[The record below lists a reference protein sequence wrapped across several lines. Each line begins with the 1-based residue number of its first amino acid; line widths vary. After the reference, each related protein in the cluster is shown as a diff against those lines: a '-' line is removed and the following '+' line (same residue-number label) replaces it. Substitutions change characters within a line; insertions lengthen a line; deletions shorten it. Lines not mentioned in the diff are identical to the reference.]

1 MRRAGC
7 IAGRE
12 GAGNR
17 FFAKFG
23 QLYRYATDGYG
34 DLVGV
39 LDFVSGLSF
48 LVAHYCCGAV
58 VFRPRLFGGLRREPP
73 GAVVP
78 PRGDF
83 LAMVSRTIQTIL
95 QCWRCVTVAGD
106 PLV

>member
-23 QLYRYATDGYG
+23 QLYRYGTGAYG

-39 LDFVSGLSF
+39 LVFMSGLSS
-48 LVAHYCCGAV
+48 LAAHVCCGAV
-58 VFRPRLFGGLRREPP
+58 VFRPRLFGVFASGTTGRR
-73 GAVVP
+73 
-78 PRGDF
+78 
-83 LAMVSRTIQTIL
+83 RTAA
-95 QCWRCVTVAGD
+95 R
-106 PLV
+106 